1 MLSNIPSA
9 TLLGVVGYPVSVEV
23 HVSGG
28 IPSFTIV
35 GLPDTSVREARDR
48 VRAALL
54 SSGFEWP
61 LRRVTVN
68 LAPSGLRKMGA
79 GLDLAIAIGLLVAQG
94 VVKTE
99 VVDGYGF
106 VGELGLDGSIRPVRG
121 TLPMVEAMDVPRIVV
136 PVANAREARALGA
149 KDVFVAQN
157 LRELVTALT
166 GEGDF
171 GSEPPVCPVDTPT
184 PADLADV
191 RGHPTARLALEVAA
205 TGGHHMLMVGPPG
218 AGKTMLAKRL
228 PGLLGGLDHDTALE
242 VTKIHSAAGESL
254 PADGL
259 VTTPPF
265 RAPHHTASGP
275 ALVGGGSYAAQ
286 PGEISLAHGGVLF
299 LDEMGEFSAVVL
311 DAMRQPLEE
320 GCVRVSRMGA
330 FMEYPSR
337 CLLVGAMNPCPC
349 GAGNPV
355 ACRCGDQALAR
366 YARRISGP
374 LLDRFDIRIRV
385 VPPPATDLLG
395 ATHGESTA
403 VVRERVRVAQERAK
417 ERGVAFN
424 RDLPGDLLD
433 SCVPLSQEARRL
445 FESKLTC
452 GQLSARGLHRVWRLA
467 ATIGDLAGIDGE
479 VTEEVAQQAL
489 ALRSDVAPT
498 ATRQT

>member
-61 LRRVTVN
+61 LRRGTVN

-166 GEGDF
+166 GEGD
-171 GSEPPVCPVDTPT
+171 GRSAGRRED
-184 PADLADV
+184 DV
-191 RGHPTARLALEVAA
+191 GQAPSWFAGWPRSRHGARGDE
-205 TGGHHMLMVGPPG
+205 
-218 AGKTMLAKRL
+218 
-228 PGLLGGLDHDTALE
+228 D
-242 VTKIHSAAGESL
+242 SL
-254 PADGL
+254 
-259 VTTPPF
+259 
-265 RAPHHTASGP
+265 
-275 ALVGGGSYAAQ
+275 
-286 PGEISLAHGGVLF
+286 
-299 LDEMGEFSAVVL
+299 
-311 DAMRQPLEE
+311 
-320 GCVRVSRMGA
+320 
-330 FMEYPSR
+330 
-337 CLLVGAMNPCPC
+337 
-349 GAGNPV
+349 
-355 ACRCGDQALAR
+355 
-366 YARRISGP
+366 RRG
-374 LLDRFDIRIRV
+374 RV
-385 VPPPATDLLG
+385 V
-395 ATHGESTA
+395 
-403 VVRERVRVAQERAK
+403 
-417 ERGVAFN
+417 
-424 RDLPGDLLD
+424 
-433 SCVPLSQEARRL
+433 AR
-445 FESKLTC
+445 
-452 GQLSARGLHRVWRLA
+452 
-467 ATIGDLAGIDGE
+467 
-479 VTEEVAQQAL
+479 
-489 ALRSDVAPT
+489 
-498 ATRQT
+498 